1 MIRILQVV
9 TNTGRGGLETV
20 LMNYY
25 RNIDRS
31 KVQFDFLRH
40 RNQHEAYD
48 DEMRKLGG
56 QIFELPYLNP
66 WSNNY
71 LRQLNAFFANHPE
84 YKIVHVHQDCMS
96 SVILKA
102 ANKNNVP
109 VRIAHSHSSSQDK
122 NVKYPLKLYYRSQI
136 PKYTTDYFA
145 CSKEA
150 GDWTFKNNKYQI
162 LNNAINTELYKH
174 SDDVELEVRNANSIK
189 EDAFVLT
196 HIGRFAAVK
205 NHSFLVDI
213 FSEVKKIID
222 NAVLLLVGNGELM
235 QETEN
240 KVRSLGLTDSV
251 KFMGLRSDVN
261 RILQATDVFVMPSIY
276 EGLPVSLIEA
286 QASGVPCVI
295 CDHFSAQCDM
305 TQLTNRI
312 SLNSSSKEWAELI
325 VSLKGLPR
333 QDHSSEITKAGFDI
347 KANAKWLE
355 EYYINKWEENK

>member
-48 DEMRKLGG
+48 DEMRELGG
-56 QIFELPYLNP
+56 KIFELPYLNP
-66 WSNNY
+66 WSKNY
-71 LRQLNAFFANHPE
+71 LNLLNTFFAEHPE

-102 ANKNNVP
+102 AYKNGVP

-122 NVKYPLKLYYRSQI
+122 NIKYPLKMYYRSQI
-136 PKYTTDYFA
+136 PKYATEYFA

-150 GDWTFKNNKYQI
+150 GDWTFKNKEYQI

-174 SDDVELEVRNANSIK
+174 SDSVELEARKENSINS
-189 EDAFVLT
+189 DAFVLT

-205 NHSFLVDI
+205 NHSFLIDI
-213 FSEVKKIID
+213 FNEVRKITN

-235 QETEN
+235 EETKS
-240 KVRSLGLTDSV
+240 KVDSLGLTDSV

-305 TQLTNRI
+305 TKLTNRI
-312 SLNSSSKEWAELI
+312 SLNASPKEWADLI
-325 VSLKGLPR
+325 VSLKGLEK
-333 QDHSSEITKAGFDI
+333 QDHSLEIVNAGFDI

-355 EYYINKWEENK
+355 EYYIKKWEEIK